1 MGATMDLKQCDRLI
15 HRLIY
20 PGYCNCNVINKIGLV
35 TAVFVCVWCD
45 VTIFFLLLTFPIQ
58 CCRPAVTPGTPSSP
72 VVCLQNI

>member
-35 TAVFVCVWCD
+35 TSRTIHWQLCLCVCGV
-45 VTIFFLLLTFPIQ
+45 ISLFFSS
-58 CCRPAVTPGTPSSP
+58 SSP
-72 VVCLQNI
+72 SLFSVVGQR